1 MDEEME
7 KLKVIDCHAHPG
19 FEKKDVEKRP
29 GCTLMWLS
37 PPNPISAA
45 IRAALGD
52 PEPYKLITKVEEMPD
67 FGVEYWLKYMDD
79 LGLSH
84 MGLQAMDCESDP
96 PISWRWQVPYE
107 YVKEEFI
114 DKYPDKFW
122 GIGGIH
128 YKLGPEHS
136 LEQVEKAKEFGFL
149 GIKMFTVMEGY
160 PNDREKC
167 YPIYERCLKLGLHV
181 EFHTGA
187 EDAPGARFKYADPI
201 YIQDVA
207 MDFPEL
213 KIVQLHCGFGISPE
227 RALSN
232 CIWHPNVYTD
242 ISVMFAP
249 WMDLK
254 FCHDLEL
261 LKAMEYFIPDKVW
274 YGSDFPVFLPFH
286 KPTVE
291 RLRNMPLSAEFK
303 RKLLRENAE
312 KFFLQRDVKK

>member
-52 PEPYKLITKVEEMPD
+52 PEPYKLITKVEEIPD
-67 FGVEYWLKYMDD
+67 FGIEYWLKYMDD

-96 PISWRWQVPYE
+96 PLSWRWQVPYE

-128 YKLGPEHS
+128 YKLGAEHS

-213 KIVQLHCGFGISPE
+213 KIVQLHCGIGISPE
-227 RALSN
+227 RALHN

-286 KPTVE
+286 KPTIE
-291 RLRNMPLSAEFK
+291 RLKNLPLSAEFK

-312 KFFLQRDVKK
+312 KFFLQHALKK